1 MFNQAYEQM
10 DNKTRSAPFL
20 ATKLTEEVGLEFH
33 FTSVVFALSLPS
45 QYCDELR
52 FLLHLNPLCFRT
64 SARCLLAPAE
74 VVAPERVF

>member
-1 MFNQAYEQM
+1 MFSQAYGQM
-10 DNKTRSAPFL
+10 DNKTSPPFL
-20 ATKLTEEVGLEFH
+20 ATKLTEEVGLEFY

-52 FLLHLNPLCFRT
+52 FLLHLNPLYFRT
-64 SARCLLAPAE
+64 RCLLAPAE